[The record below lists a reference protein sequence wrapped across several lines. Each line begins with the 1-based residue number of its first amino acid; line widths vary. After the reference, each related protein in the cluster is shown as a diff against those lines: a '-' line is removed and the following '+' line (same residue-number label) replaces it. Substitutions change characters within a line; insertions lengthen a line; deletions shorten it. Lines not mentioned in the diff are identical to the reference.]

1 MPVVTMR
8 QLLEAGVH
16 FGHQT
21 RRWNPKM
28 KRFIF
33 AERNGIYI
41 LDLQQTMSG
50 IEKAYTFT
58 RDLVAGGGTVLF
70 VATKRQVQD
79 AVEEQARR
87 CGMPYVNFRWL
98 GGMLTNF
105 RTIHDRIK
113 RMRELEDMDASG
125 ALDSLPKKEAL
136 GLRRELEKLARN
148 LSGLRDLDKQPEA
161 VYILDT
167 KKEEIAVREAKKLG
181 IPIVAVLDTNCD
193 PDDVDYAIPGNDD
206 AIRSGALLTR
216 VIADAVIE
224 GKSMR
229 ADQPDQPPEKAAP
242 QVPADV
248 LPGAAAEPKAEWEL
262 QLEAE
267 EQAEREKATQIATAG
282 GDETPPGGTT
292 TDQTAG
298 TGVEEGSIS
307 GPVAGD
313 ADSPD
318 AADAKG
324 DEPGDLSHPSPK
336 GEDKTDA

>member
-33 AERNGIYI
+33 TERNGIYI

-58 RDLVAGGGTVLF
+58 RDLVAKGDTILF
-70 VATKRQVQD
+70 VATKKQVQD
-79 AVEEQARR
+79 AVEEQAIR

-113 RMRELEDMDASG
+113 RMRELEDMEATG
-125 ALDSLPKKEAL
+125 ALDALPKKAAL
-136 GLRRELEKLARN
+136 RLRNEREKLARN
-148 LSGLRDLDKQPEA
+148 LTGLKDLDRVPSA
-161 VYILDT
+161 VFILDT

-216 VIADAVIE
+216 IIADAVIE

-229 ADQPDQPPEKAAP
+229 PEDPNAPAATTAAST
-242 QVPADV
+242 PAGNV

-262 QLEAE
+262 ELEREEEAE
-267 EQAEREKATQIATAG
+267 RVAAAAAPADVPAEI
-282 GDETPPGGTT
+282 PPV
-292 TDQTAG
+292 ASPP
-298 TGVEEGSIS
+298 VEDGSIHQ
-307 GPVAGD
+307 P
-313 ADSPD
+313 PP
-318 AADAKG
+318 ADAPPSDPAG
-324 DEPGDLSHPSPK
+324 DEPGDLSHPRPMATST
-336 GEDKTDA
+336 E

>member
-33 AERNGIYI
+33 TERNGNYI

-50 IEKAYTFT
+50 IERSYQFV
-58 RDLVAGGGTVLF
+58 RDLVAGGGTILF
-70 VATKRQVQD
+70 VATKRQLQD
-79 AVEEQARR
+79 VLAEQAQRS
-87 CGMPYVNFRWL
+87 GMPYVNFRWL

-105 RTIHDRIK
+105 RTIHERIK
-113 RMRELEDMDASG
+113 RMRELEDMVATG
-125 ALDSLPKKEAL
+125 ALEDMPKKERL
-136 GLRRELEKLARN
+136 RLTREHEKLRRNLA
-148 LSGLRDLDKQPEA
+148 GIRDLNRVPDA

-181 IPIVAVLDTNCD
+181 VPIVAVLDTNCD
-193 PDDVDYAIPGNDD
+193 PEDVDYGIPGNDD

-216 VIADAVIE
+216 IIADAVIE

-229 ADQPDQPPEKAAP
+229 GPDAERAGEAPAEAEPKAA
-242 QVPADV
+242 V
-248 LPGAAAEPKAEWEL
+248 LPGAAAQPKAEWEL

-267 EQAEREKATQIATAG
+267 EAAEREK
-282 GDETPPGGTT
+282 TPDDGAAEAP
-292 TDQTAG
+292 
-298 TGVEEGSIS
+298 
-307 GPVAGD
+307 
-313 ADSPD
+313 ADD
-318 AADAKG
+318 AAEPPANDPAEAPAEGAK
-324 DEPGDLSHPSPK
+324 
-336 GEDKTDA
+336 

>member
-1 MPVVTMR
+1 MPVVTLR

-33 AERNGIYI
+33 TERNGIYI
-41 LDLQQTMSG
+41 LDLQQTMAG
-50 IEKAYTFT
+50 IERAYTFV
-58 RDLVAGGGTVLF
+58 RDTVAGGGTILF
-70 VATKRQVQD
+70 VATKKQVQD
-79 AVEEQARR
+79 AVEEQATR

-113 RMRELEDMDASG
+113 RMRELEEMEESG
-125 ALDSLPKKEAL
+125 ALDALAKKEAL
-136 GLRRELEKLARN
+136 RLRREHDKLARN
-148 LSGLRDLDKQPEA
+148 LSGMKGMDKAPDA
-161 VYILDT
+161 IYILDT

-206 AIRSGALLTR
+206 AIRSGQLLTR

-224 GKSMR
+224 GMSMR
-229 ADQPDQPPEKAAP
+229 PEGEQQAPAAAP
-242 QVPADV
+242 AAKPADV

-267 EQAEREKATQIATAG
+267 EAAEQAQKVTGESQAEGNAPATPVTA
-282 GDETPPGGTT
+282 
-292 TDQTAG
+292 
-298 TGVEEGSIS
+298 
-307 GPVAGD
+307 
-313 ADSPD
+313 ADD
-318 AADAKG
+318 GKADAKG

-336 GEDKTDA
+336 EEETTKA

>member
-33 AERNGIYI
+33 TERNGIYI
-41 LDLQQTMSG
+41 LDLQQTVSG
-50 IEKAYTFT
+50 IERAYTFT
-58 RDLVAGGGTVLF
+58 RDLVAGGGTILF
-70 VATKRQVQD
+70 VATKKQVQD
-79 AVEEQARR
+79 AVSEQAER

-105 RTIHDRIK
+105 RTIHERIK
-113 RMRELEDMDASG
+113 RMRELEEMVATGSI
-125 ALDSLPKKEAL
+125 DSFPKKE
-136 GLRRELEKLARN
+136 GLKLRAELEKLARN
-148 LSGLRDLDKQPEA
+148 LSGLKNIDKVPDA
-161 VYILDT
+161 VFILDT

-181 IPIVAVLDTNCD
+181 TPIVAVLDTNCD

-216 VIADAVIE
+216 IIADAVIE

-229 ADQPDQPPEKAAP
+229 PPELQEAGKPSTAP
-242 QVPADV
+242 TTADV
-248 LPGAAAEPKAEWEL
+248 LPTAAEEPKAEWEL

-267 EQAEREKATQIATAG
+267 EGGEGTLDKGEPSEPDPNQPGDASHPEPATA
-282 GDETPPGGTT
+282 T
-292 TDQTAG
+292 
-298 TGVEEGSIS
+298 
-307 GPVAGD
+307 
-313 ADSPD
+313 
-318 AADAKG
+318 K
-324 DEPGDLSHPSPK
+324 
-336 GEDKTDA
+336 

>member
-1 MPVVTMR
+1 MPVVTLR

-33 AERNGIYI
+33 TERNGIYI

-50 IEKAYTFT
+50 IERAYTFV
-58 RDLVAGGGTVLF
+58 RDTVAGGGAVLF
-70 VATKRQVQD
+70 VATKKQVQD
-79 AVEEQARR
+79 AVEEQATR

-105 RTIHDRIK
+105 RTIHERIK
-113 RMRELEDMDASG
+113 RMRELEEMETSG
-125 ALDSLPKKEAL
+125 ALDALAKKEAL
-136 GLRRELEKLARN
+136 RLRREYEKLARN
-148 LSGLRDLDKQPEA
+148 LSGMKDMDKAPDA
-161 VYILDT
+161 IYILDT
-167 KKEEIAVREAKKLG
+167 KKEEIAVREARKLG

-206 AIRSGALLTR
+206 AIRSGQLLTR

-229 ADQPDQPPEKAAP
+229 PEDPNAPAPEKPAP
-242 QVPADV
+242 KDEGV

-267 EQAEREKATQIATAG
+267 EAAEKAQRISGESQAESNAPATPVSPEDDGKA
-282 GDETPPGGTT
+282 DE
-292 TDQTAG
+292 
-298 TGVEEGSIS
+298 
-307 GPVAGD
+307 
-313 ADSPD
+313 
-318 AADAKG
+318 KG
-324 DEPGDLSHPSPK
+324 DELGDLSHPRPK
-336 GEDKTDA
+336 EAASEA

>member
-1 MPVVTMR
+1 MPVVTLR

-33 AERNGIYI
+33 TERNGIYI

-50 IEKAYTFT
+50 IERAYTFV
-58 RDLVAGGGTVLF
+58 RDTVAGGGTILF
-70 VATKRQVQD
+70 VATKKQVQD
-79 AVEEQARR
+79 AVEEQATR

-105 RTIHDRIK
+105 RTIHERIK
-113 RMRELEDMDASG
+113 RMRELEEMEESG
-125 ALDSLPKKEAL
+125 ALDALAKKEAL
-136 GLRRELEKLARN
+136 RLRREYDKLARN
-148 LSGLRDLDKQPEA
+148 LSGMKGMDKAPDA
-161 VYILDT
+161 IYILDT

-206 AIRSGALLTR
+206 AIRSGQLLTR

-224 GKSMR
+224 GMSMR
-229 ADQPDQPPEKAAP
+229 PEGEQQAPAAKP
-242 QVPADV
+242 AAKPADV

-267 EQAEREKATQIATAG
+267 EAAEQAQKTTGESQAEANAPATPVTA
-282 GDETPPGGTT
+282 
-292 TDQTAG
+292 
-298 TGVEEGSIS
+298 
-307 GPVAGD
+307 
-313 ADSPD
+313 ADD
-318 AADAKG
+318 GKADAKG

-336 GEDKTDA
+336 EEETTKA

>member
-33 AERNGIYI
+33 TERNGIYI

-50 IEKAYTFT
+50 IERSYTFV
-58 RDLVAGGGTVLF
+58 RDLVARGGTILF

-79 AVEEQARR
+79 IVEEQAKR

-105 RTIHDRIK
+105 RTIHERIK
-113 RMRELEDMDASG
+113 RMRDLEDMIATG
-125 ALDSLPKKEAL
+125 ALDGLPKKER
-136 GLRRELEKLARN
+136 LRLTREHEKLARN
-148 LSGLRDLDKQPEA
+148 LSGLTTVDKLPDA
-161 VYILDT
+161 IYILDT

-181 IPIVAVLDTNCD
+181 LPIVAVLDTNCD
-193 PDDVDYAIPGNDD
+193 PDDVDFAIPGNDD
-206 AIRSGALLTR
+206 AIRAGALLTR

-229 ADQPDQPPEKAAP
+229 PSDEEKPQAEEAAP
-242 QVPADV
+242 EPEQV
-248 LPGAAAEPKAEWEL
+248 LPGAAAQPKAEWEL

-267 EQAEREKATQIATAG
+267 EQAERDKDET
-282 GDETPPGGTT
+282 GDEGAPTP
-292 TDQTAG
+292 AAANK
-298 TGVEEGSIS
+298 GS
-307 GPVAGD
+307 
-313 ADSPD
+313 
-318 AADAKG
+318 
-324 DEPGDLSHPSPK
+324 
-336 GEDKTDA
+336 